1 MTFVVSGAAGAC
13 GILAGQIARLEGA
26 TRIIGI
32 CGSDK
37 KCNILRLVQFGSF
50 NEKKHQYWIAITL
63 GKIMIFTNYDYV
75 LKFSFR
81 KEFGYDVAINYKT
94 ENVYEKLKNENIQC
108 YFDNVGGE
116 ISDAVVKNM
125 VSNGNIILCGQISQ
139 YNKVKLN
146 IKKE

>member
-1 MTFVVSGAAGAC
+1 MY
-13 GILAGQIARLEGA
+13 LY
-26 TRIIGI
+26 
-32 CGSDK
+32 
-37 KCNILRLVQFGSF
+37 
-50 NEKKHQYWIAITL
+50 EKS
-63 GKIMIFTNYDYV
+63 
-75 LKFSFR
+75 SFR
-81 KEFGYDVAINYKT
+81 KEFGYDVAIDYKT

-146 IKKE
+146 RIYVCL